1 MRWTDFP
8 PWNFRAEDGFAAPGW
23 PKFENLA
30 FQRRYSSF
38 WQGYPC
44 FSPRF
49 RPARCCA
56 KSGWNFGLETSL
68 VSAVRFAASAARFA
82 QKGGAEWSEEGFFA
96 PVPLSAEPIGFPSK
110 GRWRRQPTD
119 EVASFLLHDA
129 MAVTDNKARL
139 LCHQAAA
146 KIRAP
151 PHPPHSRS
159 APSPRGEG
167 FACSFSQPQPTQ
179 KTAGR
184 TMRPAVPG

>member
-1 MRWTDFP
+1 MDLPHRLGPGLKILLSDAVIRPFCRDIP
-8 PWNFRAEDGFAAPGW
+8 VFR
-23 PKFENLA
+23 
-30 FQRRYSSF
+30 RV
-38 WQGYPC
+38 
-44 FSPRF
+44 
-49 RPARCCA
+49 PAR
-56 KSGWNFGLETSL
+56 
-68 VSAVRFAASAARFA
+68 AVLREVRMEFWGRDIPCVGRKVCSIRGQ

-96 PVPLSAEPIGFPSK
+96 PMPLSAEPIGFPSK